1 MKIFKIFL
9 ILILNF
15 TIFSCS
21 NSTQNKE
28 SLNELPK
35 FYVSPTQN
43 DSQNIYGIGEGFNY
57 EEATKTALSD
67 MASRLLVSISSTST
81 LIREENK
88 SDFNEEIRQNISQNI
103 EKIDFSGFEVSK
115 SQKYNQ
121 RIYLEVKVARLQFIN
136 LQKEKIVFLD
146 NQIINLQNQLAEQ
159 NIVKKRKTLMEILD
173 LARQS
178 EILTR
183 IVFAD
188 KDSEL
193 SKKLKIISDAKNQ
206 LSKLNDKVE
215 FYFEN
220 KADSKIYNV
229 IKNSA
234 NRERIIV
241 VNNKSNSKNQ
251 IQIKINSSKTVVQ
264 VYGSYIAKVKISFDN
279 ISQNQIIASNSIEV
293 SGSSV
298 VSENEAYN
306 AAIVNLRQKIE
317 KEGVLEILG
326 IL

>member
-1 MKIFKIFL
+1 MKIFL
-9 ILILNF
+9 ILILSF
-15 TIFSCS
+15 AIFSCS

-35 FYVSPTQN
+35 FYLSPTQN

-57 EEATKTALSD
+57 EEATKSALSD

-115 SQKYNQ
+115 TQKYNQ
-121 RIYLEVKVARLQFIN
+121 RIYVEVKVARLQFIN
-136 LQKEKIVFLD
+136 LQKEKIIFLD
-146 NQIINLQNQLAEQ
+146 NQITNFQNQLSEQ
-159 NIVKKRKTLMEILD
+159 NIVKKRKTLTEILD

-183 IVFAD
+183 IIFAD
-188 KDSEL
+188 RNSEL
-193 SKKLKIISDAKNQ
+193 SKKLKIISDAKNE

-220 KADSKIYNV
+220 QADSKIYNV
-229 IKNSA
+229 IKNAA
-234 NRERIIV
+234 NKEKIIV

-251 IQIKINSSKTVVQ
+251 IQIKINSSKTVAQ
-264 VYGSYIAKVKISFDN
+264 IYGSYVAKIKISFDN
-279 ISQNQIIASNSIEV
+279 LNQNQIIASNSIEV

-298 VSENEAYN
+298 VSEDEAYN
-306 AAIVNLRQKIE
+306 AAIVNLRQKINE
-317 KEGVLEILG
+317 EGILEILG

>member
-57 EEATKTALSD
+57 EEATKMALSD